1 MTQQTAEE
9 RQTLRPIEDEYIL
22 EAEKQEAL
30 SGSAANLFDLRVII
44 GALFVVYGVVLV
56 VLGLLDSPAE
66 IAKSAGVRIN
76 LWTGIGMLALAAV
89 FFVWVKLR
97 PLTHALAH
105 ATEDAEQAY
114 PPPPEASP
122 RRPAH

>member
-97 PLTHALAH
+97 PLTHALAQ
-105 ATEDAEQAY
+105 ATEDAELAY

>member
-97 PLTHALAH
+97 PLTHALAQ

-114 PPPPEASP
+114 PPPPEGSP